1 MILKSVPPQIMKNV
15 CLCWW
20 VNDSPHR
27 TPRLCITIFIQIC
40 KFLTTSVFKMY
51 VWSLNSTTLLLKETK
66 EKTSV
71 NYSTKGLFWVWR
83 GGMLFAKVTIF
94 WRKTKTQSHMSP
106 HIVQTMISYCSP
118 ELDRILFLNLLCC
131 LTSNQTGLYSSCG
144 WSLCSPVYLLAT
156 TEEKKPIK
164 PLAPKPFQAETDL
177 LRPECSGTH
186 EQVYRWWMV
195 CGQERLFHH
204 IPVQ

>member
-1 MILKSVPPQIMKNV
+1 M
-15 CLCWW
+15 
-20 VNDSPHR
+20 
-27 TPRLCITIFIQIC
+27 
-40 KFLTTSVFKMY
+40 
-51 VWSLNSTTLLLKETK
+51 
-66 EKTSV
+66 

-94 WRKTKTQSHMSP
+94 WRKTKTQSHMSS
-106 HIVQTMISYCSP
+106 HIVQTMISYRSP

-131 LTSNQTGLYSSCG
+131 LTSNQTWLYSSCG
-144 WSLCSPVYLLAT
+144 WSLCSPVHLLAT

-164 PLAPKPFQAETDL
+164 PLAPKPFQAETDLLKPFQAETNLLKPFQAETDLLKPFQAETNLLKPFQAETDL